1 MKHYVVRPR
10 SGKGWIL
17 TLAFVALIALG
28 LWPVIG
34 WFNQPRL
41 WLGLPWLAIWTYV
54 IVLGC
59 WLVMLLANRW
69 LRVSSHD
76 D

>member
-10 SGKGWIL
+10 SGKGWLL
-17 TLAFVALIALG
+17 TLAFVVLIAAG
-28 LWPVIG
+28 IWPVIG
-34 WFNQPRL
+34 LFNRAQP
-41 WLGLPWLAIWTYV
+41 WLGLPPIAVWTYV

-59 WLVMLLANRW
+59 WLVMLIANRCIK
-69 LRVSSHD
+69 VASHD